1 MVCAIPPGGLQ
12 RLLGDSGFVRLPRMP
27 LLLLLACL
35 KGWRVVLAQTVGRL
49 RPFLL
54 NRFSEGGYPL
64 VGGIY
69 M

>member
-1 MVCAIPPGGLQ
+1 MHPGGLQ
-12 RLLGDSGFVRLPRMP
+12 RLLGDSGSCLPRMP

-54 NRFSEGGYPL
+54 NRFSEGG
-64 VGGIY
+64 
-69 M
+69 